1 MSDHRA
7 IYLAIGLAT
16 VLGIGAIE
24 AGLEL
29 HDEGIGFPD
38 GSFQQIA
45 ALGPWSQKLDS
56 TDGDSEG
63 CDSSRFKCVLDGEA
77 VLDMETGLVWEKTVN
92 NGTNVWFGAAGF
104 CNQETTG
111 DRRGWR
117 LAALEELLSLADC
130 AGGMCTLPPDHPFF
144 VSLYFE
150 WYWTSS
156 TALNDAS
163 NARVIEFDGEIST
176 TTRPKSGTDSRGYWC
191 VRGGATTR
199 DLTREPPSSS

>member
-1 MSDHRA
+1 MRDYRA
-7 IYLAIGLAT
+7 IYFAMGFAA
-16 VLGIGAIE
+16 VLGVGAIQ

-29 HDEGIGFPD
+29 HDDGIEFPD
-38 GSFQQIA
+38 GSFQPIA

-63 CDSSRFKCVLDGEA
+63 CHSSRFKCVLGGEA

-92 NGTNVWFGAAGF
+92 NGASVWSAAAGF
-104 CNQETTG
+104 CNQETIG

-130 AGGMCTLPPDHPFF
+130 VGGICTLPPDHPFF

-156 TALNDAS
+156 TSLNDAS
-163 NARVIEFDGEIST
+163 QARVIEFDGEIST
-176 TTRPKSGTDSRGYWC
+176 SARPKSGTDYRGFWC

-199 DLTREPPSSS
+199 DLTLAPSSSS